1 MELTVNQ
8 VLQKGV
14 DAHKAG
20 QVQEADAPSL
30 HSQALLEALYGILQ
44 WWLRLGFYVRS
55 ARVLPDVEGFKSA
68 LRTYIHLIPC

>member
-30 HSQALLEALYGILQ
+30 HLQALLVVRLIL
-44 WWLRLGFYVRS
+44 
-55 ARVLPDVEGFKSA
+55 DK
-68 LRTYIHLIPC
+68 H